1 MNKKNYDYVII
12 WVILTCHFIYL
23 GNFSNLF
30 FYGIYDYYLGVGNT
44 FYDFFWYPSYAYINK
59 INIFDKFLNIT
70 PSTYPPGHPAPSY
83 SLLHTIIFIPF
94 GILNYNL
101 AKIFYLLTNL
111 ILLFFI
117 YKQLKK
123 FSQKNNKIIFFLFC
137 LFLFSPILIL
147 CLKVGQYSI
156 FCFWGFVIYF
166 NNNKLFFKFLGLL
179 IATAKYTFAPIIGLY
194 LLFNKKFYTA
204 FFLIITNIL
213 TILFYS
219 IYFDISFINVLINPI
234 LIGYKTQAT
243 GAGDLLSFIG
253 NHPRFPFNII
263 IVALIFFFLKYF
275 IYLNTKRIII
285 FDLILICVLSLMSF
299 RHLIYDYILLFPAI
313 LLIFE
318 KITNKSKIISSC
330 IIFYFLFI
338 LPCFLIEPIRYAKY
352 FIFFNLSLNLI
363 LLIIALELIL
373 KKKSLNYLY
382 KQYKKK

>member
-44 FYDFFWYPSYAYINK
+44 FHDFFWYPSYAYINK
-59 INIFDKFLNIT
+59 INVFDKFLNIT

-123 FSQKNNKIIFFLFC
+123 FSQKNNNIIFFLFC

-156 FCFWGFVIYF
+156 FCFWGFVTYF

-194 LLFNKKFYTA
+194 LLFEKKFLYC

-219 IYFDISFINVLINPI
+219 IYFDISFINALINPI
-234 LIGYKTQAT
+234 LMGWKTQAT

-275 IYLNTKRIII
+275 IYFNTKRIII

-330 IIFYFLFI
+330 IIFYFLNKQQMA
-338 LPCFLIEPIRYAKY
+338 LPSCM
-352 FIFFNLSLNLI
+352 
-363 LLIIALELIL
+363 
-373 KKKSLNYLY
+373 LY
-382 KQYKKK
+382 H